1 MFLIK
6 SIKETFYFFQYNLII
21 LNSNNYLKIFLMTQK
36 TDFNKNFNQKKK
48 DQLLVNFS
56 FCFKNIFTFQLGNA
70 KFDHKLLYSA
80 QKDI

>member
-36 TDFNKNFNQKKK
+36 MGFNKNFNQKKK
-48 DQLLVNFS
+48 D
-56 FCFKNIFTFQLGNA
+56 
-70 KFDHKLLYSA
+70 
-80 QKDI
+80 